1 MSGDNPDVPPS
12 GGATPPTPVPIPPP
26 TSLPQKR
33 ALDDDHMPAVSSP
46 LNPEFNSRRSQA
58 PEESPLMVREKRTKK
73 ETLKKRESKGVSTP
87 GGGESSRATPDP
99 KGPKKTQKNVPPT
112 EISPA
117 RYILPLPKAT
127 DFEPARGPTLVPHHA
142 VAGPDGEQIEFLETT
157 EHVYN
162 KKQYYYTHCIAD
174 PKFPSSF
181 YYRQTEPAPFGPHMS
196 FEDAATHLFFD
207 KSGRHITTDKGWRM
221 SRANIA
227 IREGRWYWECKITRG
242 ILKDP
247 PPPSSDQPES
257 HGHVRVG
264 FARREAAVDAPA
276 GFDAY
281 SYGIRDKEGQKVH
294 MSRPKALF
302 PPGEE
307 LREGDVLGLEINLP
321 SEYLH
326 RKVVS
331 GHYNPA
337 VDLIEEADHST
348 TEATNIVRDRLPIR
362 FKAHIYFET
371 PDYHTTPELEDL
383 MNPSPMSMSGT
394 GTGQSEGPNPNHPVP
409 CMRTLPNSWIKAY
422 KNGVDMGTA
431 FTNLLAFLPQASK
444 PATAKQPDAREGLDD
459 GMLGYYPAVSVFRG
473 GAAEVNFGPKFW
485 YPPPGYDQGQD
496 QQDDVVMDGTDE
508 QPSITA
514 KQEAPRAM
522 TERYDEQ
529 IAEDVVYDI
538 VDEVDFWMQD
548 GAKVIDRTRRNEAV
562 KEFKEVVQDV

>member
-1 MSGDNPDVPPS
+1 MSV
-12 GGATPPTPVPIPPP
+12 
-26 TSLPQKR
+26 
-33 ALDDDHMPAVSSP
+33 
-46 LNPEFNSRRSQA
+46 
-58 PEESPLMVREKRTKK
+58 
-73 ETLKKRESKGVSTP
+73 
-87 GGGESSRATPDP
+87 
-99 KGPKKTQKNVPPT
+99 
-112 EISPA
+112 
-117 RYILPLPKAT
+117 
-127 DFEPARGPTLVPHHA
+127 
-142 VAGPDGEQIEFLETT
+142 
-157 EHVYN
+157 
-162 KKQYYYTHCIAD
+162 
-174 PKFPSSF
+174 
-181 YYRQTEPAPFGPHMS
+181 
-196 FEDAATHLFFD
+196 EDAAPHLFFD
-207 KSGRHITTDKGWRM
+207 ESGRHITTDKGWRM

-247 PPPSSDQPES
+247 PPPGSDQPES

-264 FARREAAVDAPA
+264 FARREASVDAPA

-281 SYGIRDKEGQKVH
+281 SYGIRDKEGQTVH
-294 MSRPKALF
+294 MSRPKDLF

-326 RKVVS
+326 RQIVS

-337 VDLIEEADHST
+337 VDLVEEADSST
-348 TEATNIVRDRLPIR
+348 TEAPNIVRDRLPIR

-383 MNPSPMSMSGT
+383 MNPSPMSTSGS
-394 GTGQSEGPNPNHPVP
+394 GAGQSEGPNPNHPVP
-409 CMRTLPNSWIKAY
+409 CMRTLPTSWIKAY

-444 PATAKQPDAREGLDD
+444 PATAKQPDARDGLDD

-473 GAAEVNFGPKFW
+473 GAAEVNFGPDFW
-485 YPPPGYDQGQD
+485 YPPPGYEQAQGP
-496 QQDDVVMDGTDE
+496 QDDVAMAGTDE

-514 KQEAPRAM
+514 RQEAPRPMA
-522 TERYDEQ
+522 ERYDEQ
-529 IAEDVVYDI
+529 IAEDIVYDI
-538 VDEVDFWMQD
+538 VDEVGFWMQD